1 MEEKVYSTIKDKI
14 ICHEIKSRKRLFDKS
29 FAEQLSVS
37 RSLIRQVFTT
47 LVKEEFLEF
56 IPRNGFY
63 VRKISK
69 KELKEIFDI
78 RKIVES
84 YATKLSVPRIS
95 QRDIDALEK
104 CFEKAKQDLDKDEV
118 KSFIEMDVR
127 LHSLLVSNTGN
138 KYLSKIIDR
147 YNDKYVFF
155 RIVDL
160 YRIKRAKESYYEH
173 YLIFKAVK
181 EKKEELASRLLVEY
195 IEKSKKII
203 LDNFKEYNNGY
214 KKEKKIKKY
223 CHQYQVVK

>member
-1 MEEKVYSTIKDKI
+1 LEEKVYSTIKDKI

-118 KSFIEMDVR
+118 KSFIE
-127 LHSLLVSNTGN
+127 
-138 KYLSKIIDR
+138 R